1 MFKSL
6 SLGLSDTFSKP
17 LRAVMLRS
25 LGLSLMLLALSGVG
39 AFYGLEYIPPI
50 GANWGAPFIDT
61 VIDWLSGA
69 IVVVVL
75 VLLLMPVSA
84 LFAGLFLEE
93 VAGAVEARHYPEDTA
108 GRDQPFVQGLWIALK
123 FTGLLILLN
132 ILALPLYFIPIVNVV
147 TYWGLNGYLLGREY
161 FELVAL
167 RHRTPDDART
177 LRRQKKASV
186 FFAGVGAAALAS
198 IPLVNLLTPFFATAM
213 MVHLHKRFSE
223 GPRSQKLG

>member
-1 MFKSL
+1 MVFL
-6 SLGLSDTFSKP
+6 AILIVYGVIQFGDGG
-17 LRAVMLRS
+17 RALQRDQWFFNWTRWVNNLAI
-25 LGLSLMLLALSGVG
+25 GNAEINLSLMVLG
-39 AFYGLEYIPPI
+39 P
-50 GANWGAPFIDT
+50 
-61 VIDWLSGA
+61 
-69 IVVVVL
+69 VL

-93 VAGAVEARHYPEDTA
+93 VAGAVEARHYPEDTT

-186 FFAGVGAAALAS
+186 FFTGVGAAALAS

>member
-6 SLGLSDTFSKP
+6 SLGLRDTFSKP

-39 AFYGLEYIPPI
+39 AFYGLEWIPAF
-50 GANWGAPFIDT
+50 GAAWGFPFIDT
-61 VIDWLSGA
+61 MIEWLSGA
-69 IVVVVL
+69 IVIVIL

-108 GRDQPFVQGLWIALK
+108 GRDQPFLQGLWIAVK
-123 FTGLLILLN
+123 FTLLLIVLN
-132 ILALPLYFIPIVNVV
+132 LLALPLYLIPVVNVV

-167 RHRTPDDART
+167 RHRTPEDART
-177 LRRQKKASV
+177 LRRQKRFSV
-186 FFAGVGAAALAS
+186 FSAGVAAAALAS
-198 IPLVNLLTPFFATAM
+198 IPFINLLTPFFATAM
-213 MVHLHKRFSE
+213 MVHLHKRFSQGDRPE
-223 GPRSQKLG
+223 KLG

>member
-6 SLGLSDTFSKP
+6 SLGLSDTFSRP

-25 LGLSLMLLALSGVG
+25 LGLSLMLLALMGVG
-39 AFYGLEYIPPI
+39 AFYGLEWIPPV
-50 GANWGAPFIDT
+50 GAEWGFPFIDT

-69 IVVVVL
+69 IVIVVM

-93 VAGAVEARHYPEDTA
+93 VAGAVETRHYPEETA

-123 FTGLLILLN
+123 FTALLIVLN
-132 ILALPLYFIPIVNVV
+132 LIALPLYFIPIVNIV

-167 RHRTPDDART
+167 RHRRPNDART
-177 LRRQKKASV
+177 LRRQKSFSV
-186 FFAGVGAAALAS
+186 FFAGVGVAALAS
-198 IPLVNLLTPFFATAM
+198 IPVLNLLTPFFATAM

-223 GPRSQKLG
+223 SPRPEKLG